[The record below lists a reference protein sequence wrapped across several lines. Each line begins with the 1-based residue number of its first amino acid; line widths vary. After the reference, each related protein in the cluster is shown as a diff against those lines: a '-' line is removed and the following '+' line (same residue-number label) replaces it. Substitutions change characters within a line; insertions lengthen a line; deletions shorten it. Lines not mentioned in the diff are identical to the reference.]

1 VAPRHRG
8 GRLKQWI
15 NQLRR
20 RHPQAQALYD
30 AVRTLHDVDALE
42 EVVRSMTAAPGT
54 PATPEKEK
62 ARVQLEHADFV

>member
-30 AVRTLHDVDALE
+30 AVRPLHDADALE
-42 EVVRSMTAAPGT
+42 QLVRAMTAE
-54 PATPEKEK
+54 PAMEK
-62 ARVQLEHADFV
+62 ARVPVQHAGFV